1 MKSSKDGTVGYAP
14 VAEIDPRLRQVIE
27 DYWDSIFPI
36 LYSRTKLVL
45 NTKWFRG
52 VRGGAVPGG
61 EEVKDFIHEAVVEAN
76 GALAEE
82 ADSALAEWDGGWESL
97 VKFLWKFIRLHIRRC
112 AECAE
117 ARELRST
124 TDPAEVSAQVAD
136 VSKVEQECFEGPEE
150 FVSEREEVEKILKI
164 FYGRRD
170 YKIIEVIVREGLS
183 TPEEIAERFRLSVGE
198 VNNAK
203 KRLRRDPYLLS
214 LKRKR
219 GGENERG
226 WRGNHP
232 DRS

>member
-61 EEVKDFIHEAVVEAN
+61 NEVEDFIQEAVSEACD
-76 GALAEE
+76 ALP
-82 ADSALAEWDGGWESL
+82 EWDWDGEWESL
-97 VKFLWKFIRLHIRRC
+97 VKFLWKLISLHIRRC

-117 ARELRST
+117 AQELRST
-124 TDPAEVSAQVAD
+124 TNPAEASAHVAD
-136 VSKVEQECFEGPEE
+136 VSKVEQECYEGPEE
-150 FVSEREEVEKILKI
+150 FTSEREEVDYILKM

-170 YKIIEVIVREGLS
+170 YKIIEVIFREEVS
-183 TPEEIAERFRLSVGE
+183 MPEEIAERLGLGVGE

-214 LKRKR
+214 LKRKS
-219 GGENERG
+219 GGKKERG
-226 WRGNHP
+226 WRGKLP
-232 DRS
+232 